1 MLSVGALDKRLNIV
15 RAENLKLLLARSS
28 VARVPTVAAFAR
40 YLANA
45 GALITES
52 ALRNCICGKAP
63 LPSEMAREIEMVLG
77 LPGGWMSVDHS
88 YIFGPTAAL
97 EVSLSGGASIP
108 DEAPQPAAN

>member
-1 MLSVGALDKRLNIV
+1 MLSVAALDKRLNFV

-28 VARVPTVAAFAR
+28 SAKVPTVAAFAR
-40 YLANA
+40 YLGDA

-63 LPSEMAREIEMVLG
+63 LPGEMAREIEQVLG

-88 YIFGPTAAL
+88 YIFGAAPDVQVN
-97 EVSLSGGASIP
+97 EPRGASAP
-108 DEAPQPAAN
+108 DEAQQPAAS